1 MLEKFPNQEF
11 FWLRAKKVCRRSAPG
26 EIAMEKFVARVIAP
40 AADATAPDG
49 SEVRLLAAT
58 ERGSRAHFRLPAGA
72 VSRAVAHRTVDEV
85 WYFLSGSGRMWRR
98 NAGSVAAVPVAAG
111 VSIAIPAGTAFQ
123 CRAAGDSPLEA
134 VAVTMPPWPGM
145 DEAIPV
151 EGVWPAT
158 A

>member
-11 FWLRAKKVCRRSAPG
+11 FWLRAKKVCHRPAPG
-26 EIAMEKFVARVIAP
+26 EIAMEKFVTRMIAP

-58 ERGSRAHFRLPAGA
+58 ERGSMAHFRFPAGA
-72 VSRAVAHRTVDEV
+72 VSRAVAHRSVEEV

-98 NAGSVAAVPVAAG
+98 NTGSVETVAVSAG
-111 VSIAIPAGTAFQ
+111 VSIAISAGTAFQ
-123 CRAAGDSPLEA
+123 FRATGDGPLEA

-151 EGVWPAT
+151 EGM
-158 A
+158 

>member
-1 MLEKFPNQEF
+1 
-11 FWLRAKKVCRRSAPG
+11 
-26 EIAMEKFVARVIAP
+26 MEKFVTRVIAP
-40 AADATAPDG
+40 AADAIAPDG

-58 ERGSRAHFRLPAGA
+58 ERGSMAHFRLPAGA
-72 VSRAVAHRTVDEV
+72 VSRAVAHRSVEEV
-85 WYFLSGSGRMWRR
+85 WYFLCGSGRMLRR
-98 NAGSVAAVPVAAG
+98 EAGSV

-123 CRAAGDSPLEA
+123 FRASGDAPLEA

-158 A
+158 V

>member
-1 MLEKFPNQEF
+1 
-11 FWLRAKKVCRRSAPG
+11 V
-26 EIAMEKFVARVIAP
+26 EKFVTRVIAP
-40 AADATAPDG
+40 AADAIAPDG

-58 ERGSRAHFRLPAGA
+58 ERGSMAHFRLPAGA
-72 VSRAVAHRTVDEV
+72 VSRAVAHRSVEEV
-85 WYFLSGSGRMWRR
+85 WYFLCGSGRMWRR
-98 NAGSVAAVPVAAG
+98 DAGSVETVAVSAG

-123 CRAAGDSPLEA
+123 FRASGDAPLEA

-158 A
+158 V